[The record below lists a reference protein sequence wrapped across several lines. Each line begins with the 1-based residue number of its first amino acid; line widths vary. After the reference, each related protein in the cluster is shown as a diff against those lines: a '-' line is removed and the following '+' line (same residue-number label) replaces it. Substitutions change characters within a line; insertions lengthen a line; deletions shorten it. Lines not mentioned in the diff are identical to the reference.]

1 MNPSIINLKTQETE
15 QRGSIRPWIG
25 LLLLFTGFGIL
36 SAGPSAGQSLKNPA
50 ISGESWPFYGGN
62 AGGMRYSPLEQI
74 NDSNVRRLK
83 VAWIYRTGELKK
95 YKRTPIL
102 EKAAFEPTP
111 VMIHQTLYFSTPS
124 DRVIAVDAGTGQEKW
139 VFDPE
144 IDLNRDYS
152 EAGSRL
158 LAAW

>member
-83 VAWIYRTGELKK
+83 VACIYRTGELKEYEGTRILSK
-95 YKRTPIL
+95 ASSDATPAII
-102 EKAAFEPTP
+102 PQP
-111 VMIHQTLYFSTPS
+111 
-124 DRVIAVDAGTGQEKW
+124 
-139 VFDPE
+139 
-144 IDLNRDYS
+144 IDS
-152 EAGSRL
+152 IP
-158 LAAW
+158 